1 MEAFNDLMKQKN
13 MYQVVLLILIILFLL
28 VPVEIPNGLA
38 NMLDSLPA
46 MIAMFI
52 LAILSLYYVNPILGA
67 GILVFAFE
75 IIRRVKMQND
85 TWLDQRFIPSEK
97 KKMNYLEANNEF
109 EVTLEE
115 ELVEKMVPVTK
126 QSFMQG
132 NASFKPVYDP
142 IGNASSI

>member
-85 TWLDQRFIPSEK
+85 TWMDQRFIPSEK

-126 QSFMQG
+126 HSFMQG